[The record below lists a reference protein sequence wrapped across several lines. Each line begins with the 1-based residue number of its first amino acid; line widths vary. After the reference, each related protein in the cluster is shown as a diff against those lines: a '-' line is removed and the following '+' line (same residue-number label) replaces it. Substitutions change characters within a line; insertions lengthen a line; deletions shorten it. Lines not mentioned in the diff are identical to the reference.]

1 MCSGCVHKSHS
12 SLMMA
17 YWTSSGLA
25 SGTWGGGGGREGER
39 GEGREG
45 EEWREGRGRERSGGR
60 EDDGK

>member
-25 SGTWGGGGGREGER
+25 SGTWGGGGE
-39 GEGREG
+39 REG
-45 EEWREGRGRERSGGR
+45 EEWREGRGRERSGEK